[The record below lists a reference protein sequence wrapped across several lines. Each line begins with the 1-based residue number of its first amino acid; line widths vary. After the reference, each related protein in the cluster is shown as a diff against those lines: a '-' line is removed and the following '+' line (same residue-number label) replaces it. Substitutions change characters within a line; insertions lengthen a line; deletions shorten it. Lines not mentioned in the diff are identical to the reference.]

1 MTIISSAKVEPACD
15 IRQILRDMELTPSET
30 KKLAAI
36 RARLATAHEIAGAYR
51 SKESAQRLSQ
61 PSPLENALHAA
72 VAAFVNDPAQEAA
85 EAVARAVI
93 TLAAAPTIEYNLASA
108 AAQIEAAATGELNEL
123 IGGLFDRAEEIMGK
137 QLDAAQQAMDA
148 APSLHAEAAIFRQRV
163 VAAVENSKALRAESQ
178 NHPLRWLEWEIG
190 K

>member
-15 IRQILRDMELTPSET
+15 IRQILRDMPLTPSET

-36 RARLATAHEIAGAYR
+36 RGRLATAHEIAGNFR

-61 PSPLENALHAA
+61 PSPLEDALNAA
-72 VAAFVNDPAQEAA
+72 VAAFVNDPAQDAA
-85 EAVARAVI
+85 QAVARAVVMLANAPQI
-93 TLAAAPTIEYNLASA
+93 EANLTAAAQ
-108 AAQIEAAATGELNEL
+108 QIEAAATGELNEL
-123 IGGLFDRAEEIMGK
+123 IGGLFDRAGEIMGK

-163 VAAVENSKALRAESQ
+163 AAAVENSKALRAESRTS
-178 NHPLRWLEWEIG
+178 PLRWLQWEIQ